1 MSHSKQ
7 GNQQEHVDVAR
18 IEMNEHVI
26 SGNLSLREED
36 TAKNNFLVQKFT
48 YFFRTPPPPPPPAA
62 YACITVNFGV
72 AIAYKLCDCPTVS
85 EAWANFYDHTKNGL
99 FCEFDELTKRGNS
112 ASAYHGMSGVDKLT
126 VKH

>member
-1 MSHSKQ
+1 
-7 GNQQEHVDVAR
+7 
-18 IEMNEHVI
+18 MNEHVI

-36 TAKNNFLVQKFT
+36 TANIHFWVLKFLSF
-48 YFFRTPPPPPPPAA
+48 FFRTPPPLPAA